1 MIFLEKA
8 KNAKNEYERLT
19 AMLSDPSVIANNE
32 LFQKTAKQHADLAE
46 TAEKYDNY
54 IKLQNIKQEAQF
66 LLENEK
72 DPEMQEMARQEI
84 YETDKKLSLLEE
96 ELKILITPKD
106 PDDSKNAIVEIRAG
120 TGGEEAGLFAADLF
134 RMYTKFAEK
143 NKFKIEVVD
152 SSPTELGGF
161 KEIIFFVNGSGAY
174 GKFKFESGTH
184 RVQRVPATEASGRV
198 HTSAATVAV
207 LPEQEESEFKLK
219 SEELRIEVCRAS
231 GAGGQHVNKTES
243 AVRIVHIPT
252 GIEVYC
258 QDGRS
263 QIKNKEK
270 AMKIIAARVKEKQER
285 EEKAKLDSQRK
296 SQIGTGDRSEKIR
309 TYNYPQNRI
318 TDHRIGYTSYNLETV
333 MEGELDEF
341 IVRLSQKYI
350 ENAMKGG
357 IMTVNTDDKEE

>member
-1 MIFLEKA
+1 MMFLEKA
-8 KNAKNEYERLT
+8 KNAKHEYERLT
-19 AMLSDPSVIANNE
+19 AMLSDPSVISNNE
-32 LFQKTAKQHADLAE
+32 LFQKTAKQHSDLID
-46 TAEKYDNY
+46 TAEKYDLY
-54 IKLQNIKQEAQF
+54 LSLQKTKEEARH
-66 LLENEK
+66 LLDTEK
-72 DPEMQEMARQEI
+72 YPEMQEMARTEMA
-84 YETDKKLSLLEE
+84 EADKKLLALEE
-96 ELKILITPKD
+96 ELKSLMTPRD
-106 PDDSKNAIVEIRAG
+106 PNDPKNAIIEIRAG
-120 TGGEEAGLFAADLF
+120 TGGDEAGLFAGDLF
-134 RMYTKFAEK
+134 RLYSRFAEK
-143 NKFKIEVVD
+143 HKLKIELVD

-161 KEIIFFVNGSGAY
+161 KEIIFFVNGTGAY

-207 LPEQEESEFKLK
+207 LPEQEESEFKLNP
-219 SEELRIEVCRAS
+219 EELRIEVCRAS

-252 GIEVYC
+252 GLEVYC

-270 AMKIIAARVKEKQER
+270 AMKIITARVKEKQES
-285 EEKAKLDSQRK
+285 EDKAKLDSQRK
-296 SQIGTGDRSEKIR
+296 SQIGSGDRSEKIR

-341 IVRLSQKYI
+341 VNRLRQRHLEAVMS
-350 ENAMKGG
+350 GG
-357 IMTVNTDDKEE
+357 IMAVNTDDKEE